1 MAALLV
7 HWCSKLPWSMPKK
20 CNYLR
25 RESRLEFELSFTKRV
40 PLELWCQPKGDLA
53 IQYQKPPMQI
63 QSAMYMYIYTV
74 FAIAVYLGSTY
85 TLIYTW
91 STNWHNESLCF
102 KMLLG
107 KELCHSCT
115 KTTYQKNNRATKI
128 KNSASPKNF
137 DLSYVI
143 KRWKIIIKKRLNPR
157 MFGDLVAFH
166 SLYIYIYI
174 YYQHISNEITILLGV
189 GKVYLFFE

>member
-7 HWCSKLPWSMPKK
+7 HRCSKLPWSMPKK

-25 RESRLEFELSFTKRV
+25 RESRLEFALSFAKRV
-40 PLELWCQPKGDLA
+40 PLELWCQPKGNLA

-63 QSAMYMYIYTV
+63 QRAMYMYIYIYTV

-115 KTTYQKNNRATKI
+115 KTTYQKNNRATKSKQPRI
-128 KNSASPKNF
+128 ELRINKSENSASPKNF
-137 DLSYVI
+137 DLSYMI
-143 KRWKIIIKKRLNPR
+143 KRGKRSIK
-157 MFGDLVAFH
+157 
-166 SLYIYIYI
+166 
-174 YYQHISNEITILLGV
+174 
-189 GKVYLFFE
+189 